1 MKEKSFSHWTRKDF
15 EMLPDI
21 STLAEKPA
29 EAASLVILP
38 TKQAH
43 DSGYRILNF
52 AVIVNNKPICK
63 IVGCFDLLRL
73 GSSDGLHGG
82 RLPKPYKP
90 VGWNIDCLATSG
102 LLRIFCDMPLVLT
115 PQMSTFDMY
124 YIEPKNY
131 AYKPRTRHV
140 DK

>member
-1 MKEKSFSHWTRKDF
+1 MKEKSFSLWTRKDF
-15 EMLPDI
+15 EILPDI

-73 GSSDGLHGG
+73 GSSDGLHVR
-82 RLPKPYKP
+82 RLPKLYRP
-90 VGWNIDCLATSG
+90 VGLNIDCLATSG
-102 LLRIFCDMPLVLT
+102 LLRIFCDIPLVLT

-131 AYKPRTRHV
+131 AYKPRTKHV